1 MSAYSSIELCAGGG
15 GQALGLEMA
24 GFRHVCLLEYEPDF
38 CKTLHLNRPDWD
50 VRCGDIRN
58 VDLGAFPHCDL
69 LAGGVPCPP
78 FSIAGKQEG
87 ERDERNMFPAALA
100 IARATKPRGV
110 LFENVKGL
118 ASAKFADYRQRI
130 LDELREMGYEVASR
144 VLEASDFGVPQ
155 LRPRFFIVAL
165 RPEDMRHFRW
175 PVGARKRD
183 LAETFADLLHADGW
197 GGAKETT
204 ARLVGKIAPTLV
216 GGSKKHGGPDLGPTR
231 AKRAWAELGF
241 QGNGIANTLPSG
253 MDDADCRP
261 KLTLRMAARVQ
272 GFPDD
277 WRFWGTKTVQYRQI
291 GNALPPPVAFAVGRA
306 IIEAFERSDH
316 AQKEKF

>member
-1 MSAYSSIELCAGGG
+1 MRSYSSVELCAGGG

-24 GFRHVCLLEYEPDF
+24 GFRHVCLLEYEPEF
-38 CKTLHLNRPDWD
+38 CKTLRLNRPEWD
-50 VRCGDIRN
+50 VRCGDIRD
-58 VDLGAFPHCDL
+58 VDFETFPHCDL

-100 IARATKPRGV
+100 IARATKPRGI

-118 ASAKFADYRQRI
+118 ASAKFADYRKRI
-130 LDELREMGYEVASR
+130 FDELHEMGYEVTSH

-165 RPEDMRHFRW
+165 RQDDMCYFQW
-175 PVGARKRD
+175 PNGTGRKD
-183 LAETFADLLHADGW
+183 LAGTFEDLLRAEGWAGADE
-197 GGAKETT
+197 ATQ
-204 ARLVGKIAPTLV
+204 RLRGKIAPTLV

-241 QGNGIANTLPSG
+241 HGGSIANALPSDS
-253 MDDADCRP
+253 DDADCLPR
-261 KLTLRMAARVQ
+261 LTLRMAARVQ

-277 WRFWGTKTVQYRQI
+277 WQFWGTKTVQYRQI
-291 GNALPPPVAFAVGRA
+291 GNALPPPVACAIGKA
-306 IIEAFERSDH
+306 IITAFERSDH
-316 AQKEKF
+316 AKKERL

>member
-1 MSAYSSIELCAGGG
+1 MPTYSSIELCAGGG

-24 GFRHVCLLEYEPDF
+24 GFRHVCLLEYEPEF
-38 CKTLHLNRPDWD
+38 CKTLRLNRPNWD
-50 VRCGDIRN
+50 VRCGDIRH
-58 VDLGAFPHCDL
+58 VDTTTLPHCDL

-100 IARATKPRGV
+100 IAKSTKPRGV

-118 ASAKFADYRQRI
+118 ASAKFADYRNRI
-130 LDELREMGYEVASR
+130 LDELRDMGYETTSR

-165 RPEDMRHFRW
+165 RAEDMQYFRW
-175 PVGARKRD
+175 PSGTKKID
-183 LAETFADLLHADGW
+183 LAKAFADLLCVNGW
-197 GGAKETT
+197 EGATETT
-204 ARLVGKIAPTLV
+204 KRLKGKIAPTLV

-231 AKRAWAELGF
+231 SRLAWADLGF
-241 QGNGIANTLPSG
+241 QGNGIADALPSKA
-253 MDDADCRP
+253 DATTLRP
-261 KLTLRMAARVQ
+261 KLTLQMAARVQ
-272 GFPDD
+272 GFPDE

-291 GNALPPPVAFAVGRA
+291 GNALPPPVAFAIGKA
-306 IIEAFERSDH
+306 IIDAFERSDH
-316 AQKEKF
+316 AKEERL